1 MADNCTKQEAI
12 KRLFVGVTA
21 TGVVYC
27 DKSREENRD
36 YLVIAR
42 VFFDTLILEWVN
54 KETTPEN
61 MLELIRVSATDLQSK
76 RGQEYKIS
84 ASGQSIILGY
94 ATYYKNEEMN
104 HD

>member
-27 DKSREENRD
+27 DKSREESRD

-42 VFFDTLILEWVN
+42 VFFDTLELKWFN

-61 MLELIRVSATDLQSK
+61 MLELVRVSSMDIQS
-76 RGQEYKIS
+76 RCGQEFLWS
-84 ASGQSIILGY
+84 ASGQTITLGY
-94 ATYYKNEEMN
+94 AKENK
-104 HD
+104 